1 MNVTTVKNLGMGD
14 YRLEGEGFTAVAT
27 LHHSWSKSKKTRV
40 YVPRSMEEAAVAELA
55 AKGKTEPVWPTR
67 PESVNSMWDK
77 TPEAETYRAAHDAAT
92 DLFVAFRRAV
102 RRIVKPRLAA
112 AVQAMGLGLIRLDWN
127 AKAGCGC
134 GCSPAFVAQE
144 ALLVTVET
152 TNGQGIPTR
161 STFAIESLFLN

>member
-1 MNVTTVKNLGMGD
+1 MNVTTVKSQGLGN

-40 YVPRSMEEAAVAELA
+40 YMPRSMDEAAVVELA

-77 TPEAETYRAAHDAAT
+77 TPEAEAYRAAWDAAT

-102 RRIVKPRLAA
+102 RRIVKPRLHEALDA
-112 AVQAMGLGLIRLDWN
+112 LGASTASLSWN
-127 AKAGCGC
+127 AKAVCGC
-134 GCSPAFVAQE
+134 GCSLAFIAQE

-161 STFAIESLFLN
+161 STFAIERLFLN

>member
-1 MNVTTVKNLGMGD
+1 MNVTTVKNQGLGN

-40 YVPRSMEEAAVAELA
+40 YIPASMHEAAVAELVA
-55 AKGKTEPVWPTR
+55 NGKTEPVWPTR
-67 PESVNSMWDK
+67 PESVNSMWDR
-77 TPEAETYRAAHDAAT
+77 TPEAEAYRAAWDAAT
-92 DLFVAFRRAV
+92 DLFVAFHRAARRIIKPRLFRAV
-102 RRIVKPRLAA
+102 RA
-112 AVQAMGLGLIRLDWN
+112 LGLDVTRLDWN

-144 ALLVTVET
+144 ALTVTVET
-152 TNGQGIPTR
+152 TNAQGIPTR